1 MVDELEK
8 LVESFPGQANLT
20 RCFNHVLALVA
31 KTVVRQFDVPKK
43 KEDEAL
49 DNAEKALQEL
59 AEGADIEELAMQVE
73 ELKRQIGGE
82 IPAQD
87 DDDTEDWEDE
97 RAALSEIERDELDA
111 SIQPIRLVLVKVSR
125 FK

>member
-1 MVDELEK
+1 QLLSITCDNASPNIVMVDELEK

-49 DNAEKALQEL
+49 DNAE
-59 AEGADIEELAMQVE
+59 
-73 ELKRQIGGE
+73 
-82 IPAQD
+82 
-87 DDDTEDWEDE
+87 
-97 RAALSEIERDELDA
+97 
-111 SIQPIRLVLVKVSR
+111 
-125 FK
+125 